1 MLRTGQRLRHR
12 IRQLELRLDRV
23 DGDLPELHHF
33 SNVVIRNAY
42 MLRPIR
48 LTQSA
53 GPFFTAPII
62 FIYTHWGNSV
72 ETQRF

>member
-33 SNVVIRNAY
+33 SNVVIRNVY
-42 MLRPIR
+42 VFCPIW

-62 FIYTHWGNSV
+62 FIYNNVIWSV
-72 ETQRF
+72 CFEC